1 MWKRPAKRVAWI
13 WAASFLTLVEPVFGQ
28 VPPTV
33 TAGIDAAR
41 GDVYNVPCGPVR
53 KSRSTLRTLDVER
66 RVAWRMGF
74 LDLFILIGIL
84 MTLPLWVF
92 WFPLI
97 VLLVV
102 CMLCRER
109 AIVRNA
115 CIVCSVLILMIAI
128 PASVV
133 HLAFMPDG
141 DSRLRT
147 YFGNVIQPDSIT
159 RYRFQL
165 AGLGETKDYWKLKNV
180 DPNRC
185 QRIIEKHSLE
195 MAFHDKPFSPRSRAG
210 APWWWPNS
218 TKGYSVFAS
227 DDGQLSRI
235 EIWIWK
241 DSSRVY
247 LFKFT
252 E

>member
-1 MWKRPAKRVAWI
+1 
-13 WAASFLTLVEPVFGQ
+13 
-28 VPPTV
+28 
-33 TAGIDAAR
+33 
-41 GDVYNVPCGPVR
+41 
-53 KSRSTLRTLDVER
+53 
-66 RVAWRMGF
+66 MGF
-74 LDLFILIGIL
+74 LDLFILISIL
-84 MTLPLWVF
+84 MNLPLWVF

-102 CMLCRER
+102 CTRCRER

-115 CIVCSVLILMIAI
+115 CIICSVLILMIAI
-128 PASVV
+128 PACVV
-133 HLAFMPDG
+133 HLAFVPDG
-141 DSRLRT
+141 DSRLKT

-180 DPNRC
+180 DPNDC
-185 QRIIEKHSLE
+185 QCIIAEHNLD
-195 MAFHDKPFSPRSRAG
+195 MAVRDRSSFPRSRPG
-210 APWWWPNS
+210 APWWWPSS

-235 EIWIWK
+235 EIWISK